1 MEKQL
6 IRLLLD
12 YDFYSNNKHKL
23 TRELFP
29 APLDGLFRTITH
41 AHGKYSRS
49 LTFDEVEELHRA
61 LNPTATT
68 AAMTAIYDL
77 LDEIKKLDPIGPDV
91 ATDVLDSIWRKEIG
105 RQIASAALDLSD
117 GTVEG
122 LGRVKELIE
131 KAEGGFVPNAS
142 AKAVEAD
149 LDKLMEFFEQ
159 RDCWTFNIPTLYEK
173 LPGGAS
179 GEFMIF
185 FARPEVGKTAG
196 WVSLVAGPG
205 GFCEQGA
212 KVLAFTNE
220 EPAERTMMR
229 AISARTGLTR
239 KQIFD
244 NKGLAV
250 SRMGDL
256 RDMVKIYDDKDNELT
271 LDFIDAECK
280 LHKPDVIVIDQL
292 DKVQTHGS
300 FDRPDLRL
308 AHIYRSAREIA
319 KRHNCFVIAISQAGA
334 EADGKT
340 HVTPVMLD
348 GSRTGKFAEADIIIG
363 VGVYQNTGQEEDMT
377 RILYVGK
384 NKINGFHGPVVC
396 ILNKELSRY
405 EA

>member
-12 YDFYSNNKHKL
+12 YEFYSNNKHKL
-23 TRELFP
+23 AKELFP
-29 APLDGLFRTITH
+29 APLDSLYRTITH

-77 LDEIKKLDPIGPDV
+77 LDEIKQLDPIGPDV
-91 ATDVLDSIWRKEIG
+91 ASDVLDSIWRKEIG

-122 LGRVKELIE
+122 LGKVKELIE
-131 KAEGGFVPNAS
+131 KAEGGFVPDT
-142 AKAVEAD
+142 KAEAIEAD
-149 LDKLMEFFEQ
+149 LDELLEFFDQ
-159 RDCWTFNIPTLYEK
+159 RDCWTFNIPTLYQK
-173 LPGGAS
+173 LPGGAP

-185 FARPEVGKTAG
+185 FARPEMGKTAG

-205 GFCEQGA
+205 GFCDQGA
-212 KVLAFTNE
+212 RVLVFTNE
-220 EPAERTMMR
+220 EPGERTMMR
-229 AISARTGLTR
+229 AICARTGMIR
-239 KQIFD
+239 KEVLA
-244 NKGLAV
+244 NKPLAKQ
-250 SRMGDL
+250 RMGNL
-256 RDMVKIYDDKDNELT
+256 REKLTLYDDKNVELT
-271 LDFIDAECK
+271 LDYIDAECK
-280 LHKPDVIVIDQL
+280 KHKPDVIVIDQL
-292 DKVQTHGS
+292 DKVTTHGS

-319 KRHNCFVIAISQAGA
+319 KRNNCFVIAISQAGA

-340 HVTPVMLD
+340 HVLPVMLD
-348 GSRTGKFAEADIIIG
+348 GSRTAKFAEADIIIG
-363 VGVYQNTGQEEDMT
+363 VGAYQNTGQEEDMT

-384 NKINGFHGPVVC
+384 NKITGWHGPVVC
-396 ILNKELSRY
+396 LLNKELSRY

>member
-12 YDFYSNNKHKL
+12 YEFYSNNKHKL
-23 TRELFP
+23 TKELFP

-41 AHGKYSRS
+41 AHDKYSRS

-91 ATDVLDSIWRKEIG
+91 ASDVLDSIWRKEIG

-131 KAEGGFVPNAS
+131 KAEGGFVPNTQDGAI
-142 AKAVEAD
+142 EAD
-149 LDKLMEFFEQ
+149 LDELEAFFAQ
-159 RDCWTFNIPTLYEK
+159 RDCWAFNIPTLAEK

-179 GEFMIF
+179 GELMIL

-196 WVSLVAGPG
+196 HVSLVAGPG
-205 GFCEQGA
+205 GFCDQGA
-212 KVLAFTNE
+212 RVLVFTNE
-220 EPAERTMMR
+220 EPGERTMMR
-229 AISARTGLTR
+229 AVSARTGMTR
-239 KQIFD
+239 AQIMANKPLAKQ
-244 NKGLAV
+244 
-250 SRMGDL
+250 RMGNL
-256 RDMVKIYDDKDNELT
+256 REKLTLYDDKNVELT
-271 LDFIDAECK
+271 LDYIDAECK
-280 LHKPDVIVIDQL
+280 KHKPDVIVIDQL
-292 DKVQTHGS
+292 DKVTTHGS

-319 KRHNCFVIAISQAGA
+319 KRNNCFVIAISQAGA

-363 VGVYQNTGQEEDMT
+363 IGTYPNTGGEEDMT

-384 NKINGFHGPVVC
+384 NKINGFHGAVAC
-396 ILNKELSRY
+396 ILNQELSRY